1 MQEAT
6 VKVEGMNCGKCAKK
20 VEGALETIGAEGH
33 VNLEEKSVNVKYDP
47 SKLELSDI
55 KASIE
60 AKGYHVVS

>member
-1 MQEAT
+1 MQEVT

-20 VEGALETIGAEGH
+20 VEGALEAIGAEGH
-33 VNLEEKSVNVKYDP
+33 VNLEEHNVNVKYDS
-47 SKLELSDI
+47 SKLDLSDI